1 MHHNI
6 PQSKQQNR
14 RSRRRRRKKMQ
25 LFLNF
30 FMLVC
35 ILIVIFCI
43 GILKNR
49 ENEAEAYIENFINRT
64 GYVEDAGGSVQE
76 NSGEEAEEIN
86 NEPESFRGQTEDSDN
101 KQDSD
106 TGEWYLTLVN
116 KWNPMPENTN
126 IETVELTNGEC
137 VDKRIYPYLQE
148 MFDDAR
154 AEGIYPIVRSGF
166 RTRQEQEEI
175 YDDRMKEY
183 QGQGM
188 SEKEAMEETQL
199 WVAVPG
205 TSEHELGL
213 AVDINADKI
222 HSEGAEVYTWLSEN
236 AYRYGFI
243 NRYPSDKTAVTGV
256 ANEPWHYRY
265 VGVEAAAQIHEQGIC
280 LEEYLGRVER

>member
-6 PQSKQQNR
+6 PQSKQQN
-14 RSRRRRRKKMQ
+14 RRRRRKKMQ

-49 ENEAEAYIENFINRT
+49 ENEADAYIENFINRT

-76 NSGEEAEEIN
+76 NSGGEAEEIN
-86 NEPESFRGQTEDSDN
+86 NELESFGGQTEDSDN
-101 KQDSD
+101 RQDSD

-116 KWNPMPENTN
+116 KWNPMPENTD

-175 YDDRMKEY
+175 YDDRIKEY

-188 SEKEAMEETQL
+188 SEKEAMEEVQL

-236 AYRYGFI
+236 AYLYGFI

>member
-49 ENEAEAYIENFINRT
+49 ENEAEAYIDNFINRT

-76 NSGEEAEEIN
+76 NSGGEAEEIN
-86 NEPESFRGQTEDSDN
+86 NELESFGGQTEDSDN
-101 KQDSD
+101 RQDSD

-116 KWNPMPENTN
+116 KWNPMPENTD

-175 YDDRMKEY
+175 YDDRIKEY

-188 SEKEAMEETQL
+188 SEKEAMEEVQL
-199 WVAVPG
+199 WVAIPG

-236 AYRYGFI
+236 AYLYGFI

>member
-49 ENEAEAYIENFINRT
+49 ENEADAYIENFINRT

-76 NSGEEAEEIN
+76 NSGGEAEEIN
-86 NEPESFRGQTEDSDN
+86 NELESFGGQTEDSDN
-101 KQDSD
+101 RQDSD

>member
-1 MHHNI
+1 
-6 PQSKQQNR
+6 
-14 RSRRRRRKKMQ
+14 
-25 LFLNF
+25 
-30 FMLVC
+30 MLVC

-49 ENEAEAYIENFINRT
+49 ENEAEAYIDNFINRT

-76 NSGEEAEEIN
+76 NSGGEAEEIN
-86 NEPESFRGQTEDSDN
+86 NELESFGGQTEDSDN
-101 KQDSD
+101 RQDSD

-116 KWNPMPENTN
+116 KWNPMPENTD

-175 YDDRMKEY
+175 YDDRIKEY

-188 SEKEAMEETQL
+188 SEKEAMEEVQL
-199 WVAVPG
+199 WVAIPG

-236 AYRYGFI
+236 AYLYGFI

>member
-49 ENEAEAYIENFINRT
+49 ENEADAYIENFINRT

-76 NSGEEAEEIN
+76 NSGGEAEEIN
-86 NEPESFRGQTEDSDN
+86 NELESFGGQTEDSDN
-101 KQDSD
+101 RQDSD

-116 KWNPMPENTN
+116 KWNPMPENTD

-175 YDDRMKEY
+175 YDDRIKEY

-188 SEKEAMEETQL
+188 SEKEAMEEVQL

-236 AYRYGFI
+236 AYLYGFI
-243 NRYPSDKTAVTGV
+243 NRYHSDKTAVTGV

>member
-6 PQSKQQNR
+6 PQSQNR

-49 ENEAEAYIENFINRT
+49 ENEADAYIENFINRT

-76 NSGEEAEEIN
+76 NSGGEAEEIN
-86 NEPESFRGQTEDSDN
+86 NELESFGGQTEDSDN
-101 KQDSD
+101 RQDSD

-116 KWNPMPENTN
+116 KWNPMPENTD

-175 YDDRMKEY
+175 YDDRIKEY

-188 SEKEAMEETQL
+188 SEKEAMEEVQL

-236 AYRYGFI
+236 AYLYGFI

>member
-49 ENEAEAYIENFINRT
+49 ENEADAYIENFINRT

-76 NSGEEAEEIN
+76 NSGGEAEEIN
-86 NEPESFRGQTEDSDN
+86 NELESFGGQR
-101 KQDSD
+101 QDSD

-116 KWNPMPENTN
+116 KWNPMPENTD

-175 YDDRMKEY
+175 YDDRIKEY

-188 SEKEAMEETQL
+188 SEKEAMEEVQL

-236 AYRYGFI
+236 AYLYGFI